1 MREDDMRKEKKIEE
15 KKRSFIK
22 DISWIFMNS

>member
-1 MREDDMRKEKKIEE
+1 MRKDKKIEE